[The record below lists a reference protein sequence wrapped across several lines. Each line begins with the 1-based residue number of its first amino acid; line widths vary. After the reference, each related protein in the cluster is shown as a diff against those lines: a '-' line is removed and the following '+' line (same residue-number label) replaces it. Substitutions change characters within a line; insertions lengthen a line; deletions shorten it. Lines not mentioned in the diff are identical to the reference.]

1 MNAENIQQEH
11 IYNERIQEFFPL
23 FDEAKKENDPI
34 YNARVG
40 FNTVKFLIEHPNWN
54 EDENKNKA
62 YEFILQECDKTKKAR
77 KELEREVQKRLKDYI
92 EGGVKEDGVKIYG
105 NHASITLED
114 NKKEFKISEFLNSDF
129 CQKNGISGFSTL
141 HSDGKS
147 GMHGFIAEE
156 EGRKIRH
163 YTVTDGSYEMTL
175 NWYVNGEKCT
185 IKINIDKD
193 GVDLIERNGVTDAQL
208 QANKDVKIGG
218 LFLHQIQF
226 REKGKGQA
234 NEMQKDSQSFET
246 TTRIYVSRDI
256 GVQATHMN
264 RGVGSRTTISRSD
277 SESDLG
283 YESQEESSQNKRTP
297 PLLPPRTSSLKKD
310 VFDEKGKS
318 ASIRSMGQNQDSRQ
332 KDERYDSPTFTTFGY
347 TASGEKETVVE
358 EALQVKSA
366 TLAPLT
372 QDVALKKVA
381 GAFKSEG
388 AKKPGNTGDKPPL
401 NDVASILAK
410 RAEAEFLRSEDFDN
424 EINSQ
429 EAKEKRERRQA
440 ARKESSEGRVYNLQ
454 SLFEGRS
461 QNKKTPP
468 PAPPRTSSLKK
479 DVFDEKGENSSTKSV
494 NQRQNKLSS
503 NATDMA
509 QKQSIE
515 NVLEKIEKG
524 SQYNPIRNWLKD
536 KIEGKEDN
544 HNLDVLGEKLSQK
557 SDTLKDSF
565 SESTLEKIKEDK
577 PIYKWLKDKIEGKEN
592 NQNLDVLEEKLLQKS
607 GQGNIIEK
615 RENGDSKPLSPT
627 STGEKTYV
635 GDTQL
640 QKGSY
645 RSGQEPEEEESNFQK
660 VSETLEKWK
669 KKRLNNYR
677 KIDEDI
683 KKVSCDT
690 QEKTQ
695 THHTNDLTPFKELK
709 QRLSQKSYGLKQV
722 NPKARY
728 VSSQTRKHLTEAGL
742 LKDNSTD
749 VKKVA
754 ERENAD
760 TNLTIDKNSNLH
772 RLLEKDVAQLKTGV
786 IEEEREDTLVE
797 HTNSHDRN
805 RIALANRNRK
815 LLWTKHVAESQQEKD
830 KGKGISI

>member
-440 ARKESSEGRVYNLQ
+440 ARKESSEGQYNLQ
-454 SLFEGRS
+454 SLFEGSS
-461 QNKKTPP
+461 QNKKTTLPV
-468 PAPPRTSSLKK
+468 PPRTNSLKK
-479 DVFDEKGENSSTKSV
+479 NVFDEQGENSSTQSV
-494 NQRQNKLSS
+494 NQGQNKLSS

-509 QKQSIE
+509 QKQFIE
-515 NVLEKIEKG
+515 KVLEKIEKG
-524 SQYNPIRNWLKD
+524 SQYNPVHNWPKD
-536 KIEGKEDN
+536 KIEGKE
-544 HNLDVLGEKLSQK
+544 K
-557 SDTLKDSF
+557 
-565 SESTLEKIKEDK
+565 
-577 PIYKWLKDKIEGKEN
+577 
-592 NQNLDVLEEKLLQKS
+592 NQNLDVLEEKLSQKS
-607 GQGNIIEK
+607 GQGNVIEK
-615 RENGDSKPLSPT
+615 RENDDGKPLPPT
-627 STGEKTYV
+627 SIGENMHV

-645 RSGQEPEEEESNFQK
+645 RGGQEPEEEESNFQK
-660 VSETLEKWK
+660 ISKAFEEWKENRRNARQSNSSFSSPIHASHDESQVNHKHLKASLMNVEQAVTPENRNNEFKETLNRELEAEEKIEISSNK
-669 KKRLNNYR
+669 ICNEPGGQPIDSADQVMNELREALGKPSRGLKRLAQQTARTPVTNSKNPFL
-677 KIDEDI
+677 EQI
-683 KKVSCDT
+683 KHDKPIHRWL
-690 QEKTQ
+690 EKK
-695 THHTNDLTPFKELK
+695 L
-709 QRLSQKSYGLKQV
+709 
-722 NPKARY
+722 
-728 VSSQTRKHLTEAGL
+728 
-742 LKDNSTD
+742 
-749 VKKVA
+749 A

-760 TNLTIDKNSNLH
+760 KNQRHS
-772 RLLEKDVAQLKTGV
+772 
-786 IEEEREDTLVE
+786 
-797 HTNSHDRN
+797 
-805 RIALANRNRK
+805 
-815 LLWTKHVAESQQEKD
+815 
-830 KGKGISI
+830 

>member
-23 FDEAKKENDPI
+23 FDKTKKENDPI

-40 FNTVKFLIEHPNWN
+40 FNTVKFLIERPNWN

-62 YEFILQECDKTKKAR
+62 YEFILQECDKIKKAR

-147 GMHGFIAEE
+147 GMHGFVAEE

-163 YTVTDGSYEMTL
+163 YVVTDGSYEITL
-175 NWYVNGEKCT
+175 NWYMNGEKCT

-218 LFLHQIQF
+218 LFLYQIQF
-226 REKGKGQA
+226 REKGKKQA

-246 TTRIYVSRDI
+246 TTRINVSRDV

-264 RGVGSRTTISRSD
+264 RGVGSRTIISRSD

-297 PLLPPRTSSLKKD
+297 PPPLPRTSSLPP
-310 VFDEKGKS
+310 KGNVVSEQTS
-318 ASIRSMGQNQDSRQ
+318 AEPAIHNQDNRQ

-347 TASGEKETVVE
+347 TASGEKETVAE

-366 TLAPLT
+366 TLAPPT

-388 AKKPGNTGDKPPL
+388 AKKSGNTGDKPPL
-401 NDVASILAK
+401 QDDVASILAK
-410 RAEAEFLRSEDFDN
+410 RAEAEFLYSEDFDN

-454 SLFEGRS
+454 SLFEGSS

-468 PAPPRTSSLKK
+468 PVTPRTNSLEKN
-479 DVFDEKGENSSTKSV
+479 VFDEQGENSSTKSV
-494 NQRQNKLSS
+494 NQGQNKLSS

-509 QKQSIE
+509 QKQFIE

-536 KIEGKEDN
+536 KIEGKE
-544 HNLDVLGEKLSQK
+544 
-557 SDTLKDSF
+557 
-565 SESTLEKIKEDK
+565 
-577 PIYKWLKDKIEGKEN
+577 N
-592 NQNLDVLEEKLLQKS
+592 NQNLDVLEEKLSQKS
-607 GQGNIIEK
+607 GQGNVIEK
-615 RENGDSKPLSPT
+615 RESDDSKPLPPT
-627 STGEKTYV
+627 STGENKYV

-660 VSETLEKWK
+660 TKEALEEWK

-683 KKVSCDT
+683 KKVSFDT

-695 THHTNDLTPFKELK
+695 SHHTNDLTPFEELK

-728 VSSQTRKHLTEAGL
+728 ISSQTRKHLTEAGL
-742 LKDNSTD
+742 LKDGLADIKTVVAPESRNDEFKETLNRELEAEEKIEISSNKVCNEPGGQPIDSADQVMNELREALEKPGRGLKRLARQIARTPVTNSKNPFLEQIKHD
-749 VKKVA
+749 KPIHRWLEKKLA

-760 TNLTIDKNSNLH
+760 KNQRH
-772 RLLEKDVAQLKTGV
+772 R
-786 IEEEREDTLVE
+786 
-797 HTNSHDRN
+797 
-805 RIALANRNRK
+805 
-815 LLWTKHVAESQQEKD
+815 
-830 KGKGISI
+830 

>member
-1 MNAENIQQEH
+1 MNTESIQQEH

-23 FDEAKKENDPI
+23 FDKAKKENDPI

-54 EDENKNKA
+54 EDENKDKA
-62 YEFILQECDKTKKAR
+62 YGFILQECDKTKKAR

-129 CQKNGISGFSTL
+129 CQKNGIFGFSTL

-218 LFLHQIQF
+218 LFLHQIRF

-246 TTRIYVSRDI
+246 TTRIDVSKDV
-256 GVQATHMN
+256 GVQATHTN

-297 PLLPPRTSSLKKD
+297 PPPPPRTSSLKKD
-310 VFDEKGKS
+310 VFDEKGNS
-318 ASIRSMGQNQDSRQ
+318 ASTRSMGQNQDSRQ

-366 TLAPLT
+366 ALAPPT
-372 QDVALKKVA
+372 QDVAFKKVA

-388 AKKPGNTGDKPPL
+388 AKKSGNTGDKPPL

-410 RAEAEFLRSEDFDN
+410 RAEAEFLHSEDFDN

-454 SLFEGRS
+454 SLFEGSS

-468 PAPPRTSSLKK
+468 PVPPRTNSLKK
-479 DVFDEKGENSSTKSV
+479 NVFDEQGENSSTKSV
-494 NQRQNKLSS
+494 NQGQNKLSS

-509 QKQSIE
+509 QKQLIE

-544 HNLDVLGEKLSQK
+544 HNLGTMEEKLSQK
-557 SDTLKDSF
+557 SDAPKDSF
-565 SESTLEKIKEDK
+565 SENILEKIKEDK

-592 NQNLDVLEEKLLQKS
+592 NQNLDVLEEKLSQKS
-607 GQGNIIEK
+607 GQGNVIEK

-627 STGEKTYV
+627 GTGENTYV

-645 RSGQEPEEEESNFQK
+645 RGGQEPEEEESNFQK
-660 VSETLEKWK
+660 ISKAFEEWK
-669 KKRLNNYR
+669 ENRRNARQSNSSFSSP
-677 KIDEDI
+677 IHASHDE
-683 KKVSCDT
+683 S
-690 QEKTQ
+690 
-695 THHTNDLTPFKELK
+695 
-709 QRLSQKSYGLKQV
+709 QV
-722 NPKARY
+722 NPKHLKASLMNVEQAVTPENSNNEFKETLNRELEAEEKIEISSNKICNEPGGQPIDSADQVMNELREALGKPGRGLKRLAR
-728 VSSQTRKHLTEAGL
+728 QTARTPVTNSKNPFLEQIKHDKPIHRWLE
-742 LKDNSTD
+742 
-749 VKKVA
+749 KKLA

-760 TNLTIDKNSNLH
+760 KNQRH
-772 RLLEKDVAQLKTGV
+772 R
-786 IEEEREDTLVE
+786 
-797 HTNSHDRN
+797 
-805 RIALANRNRK
+805 
-815 LLWTKHVAESQQEKD
+815 
-830 KGKGISI
+830 